1 MELFSIILI
10 ILNLLIL
17 FSFFIFYK
25 RIKNSIK
32 EKLEKYK
39 FNKEENINKKYEELL
54 NKKQQEYSER
64 INKLNEELKEKQE
77 LYKNIIEQNESII
90 KNEEE
95 KKNLILNQKQE
106 IIDKELENYKIQ
118 QIQKLQQ
125 NLNIKETELNNQL
138 FQFKEK
144 IEEDKKEALDILNS
158 ILEELED
165 YRKRREVIN
174 EAILREKEL
183 KEKETFYKIN
193 ISENDI
199 EDIEVLKTIEYKLKN
214 REALNKLIFDVYIS
228 KPMKEMIKRVLCG
241 GAPSGIYK
249 ITYIPTGEAYIGRS
263 TDVSNR
269 FKEHILSCFSIGHIA
284 HSSLH
289 TKMARDG
296 IWNFTFELLEEVEKD
311 KLNEREK
318 YWIDFYNTKTYGLN
332 EKRGNQ

>member
-17 FSFFIFYK
+17 LSFLIFYK
-25 RIKNSIK
+25 RIKYSIK

-39 FNKEENINKKYEELL
+39 FNKEKNIDAEYKEILDKKE
-54 NKKQQEYSER
+54 KEYSER
-64 INKLNEELKEKQE
+64 ISKLNEELKEKQE
-77 LYKNIIEQNESII
+77 LYKQIIKQNESII

-95 KKNLILNQKQE
+95 KKNLILNQKKE
-106 IIDKELENYKIQ
+106 IIDKELEQYK
-118 QIQKLQQ
+118 L
-125 NLNIKETELNNQL
+125 
-138 FQFKEK
+138 
-144 IEEDKKEALDILNS
+144 KKEHELEDNFRIKAADFDKALQEYNQKTTWKMEEAQQSLKS

-214 REALNKLIFDVYIS
+214 KEALNKLIFDVYIS

-241 GAPSGIYK
+241 CAPSGIYK
-249 ITYIPTGEAYIGRS
+249 ITYIPTGEAYIGKS
-263 TDVSNR
+263 TNIKTR
-269 FKEHILSCFSIGHIA
+269 WENHCKATWNLGTIA

-296 IWNFTFELLEEVEKD
+296 IWNFTFELLEEVDKD

-318 YWIDFYNTKTYGLN
+318 YWIDFYDTKTYGLN
-332 EKRGNQ
+332 MKAGG

>member
-1 MELFSIILI
+1 MELFNIVLI

-17 FSFFIFYK
+17 LSFLIFYK
-25 RIKNSIK
+25 RIKYNIK

-39 FNKEENINKKYEELL
+39 FNKEQNIDIEYKGILDKKE
-54 NKKQQEYSER
+54 KEYSER
-64 INKLNEELKEKQE
+64 ISKLNEELKEKQE

-95 KKNLILNQKQE
+95 RKNLILNQKKE
-106 IIDKELENYKIQ
+106 IIDKELEQYKLKKEHELEDNFKIKIIDIDEALQNYNEQIN
-118 QIQKLQQ
+118 IQKEEAQQ
-125 NLNIKETELNNQL
+125 SLNL
-138 FQFKEK
+138 
-144 IEEDKKEALDILNS
+144 

-165 YRKRREVIN
+165 YRKKREVIN

-183 KEKETFYKIN
+183 KEKEAFYKIN

-241 GAPSGIYK
+241 GTPSGIYK

-296 IWNFTFELLEEVEKD
+296 IWNFTFELLEEVDKD

-318 YWIDFYNTKTYGLN
+318 YWIDFYDTKTYGLN

>member
-17 FSFFIFYK
+17 LSFLVFYK
-25 RIKNSIK
+25 RIKYNIK

-39 FNKEENINKKYEELL
+39 FNKEQNIDTEYKEIL
-54 NKKQQEYSER
+54 NKKEKEYSER

-95 KKNLILNQKQE
+95 RKNLILNQKKE
-106 IIDKELENYKIQ
+106 IIDKELEQYK
-118 QIQKLQQ
+118 L
-125 NLNIKETELNNQL
+125 
-138 FQFKEK
+138 
-144 IEEDKKEALDILNS
+144 KKEHELEDNFRIKVADFDKALQEYNQKTTWKMEEAQQSLNS

-183 KEKETFYKIN
+183 KEKEAFYKIN

-263 TDVSNR
+263 TDISNR

-284 HSSLH
+284 HNSLH
-289 TKMARDG
+289 MKMARDG
-296 IWNFTFELLEEVEKD
+296 IWNFTFEVIEEVPKD

-318 YWIDFYNTKTYGLN
+318 YWIDFYDTKTYGLN
-332 EKRGNQ
+332 EKRGG

>member
-1 MELFSIILI
+1 MNKIYMNKKRLKFDLFLFLFYTIYIIMEDCKLMELFSIILI

-17 FSFFIFYK
+17 FSFFIFCK

-95 KKNLILNQKQE
+95 KKKLILNQKQE
-106 IIDKELENYKIQ
+106 IIDKELEQYK
-118 QIQKLQQ
+118 L
-125 NLNIKETELNNQL
+125 
-138 FQFKEK
+138 
-144 IEEDKKEALDILNS
+144 KKEHELEDNFRIKAAEFDKALQEYNQKTTWKMEEAQQSLNS

-165 YRKRREVIN
+165 YRKKREVIN

-199 EDIEVLKTIEYKLKN
+199 EDIEVLKTIEFKLKN
-214 REALNKLIFDVYIS
+214 KEALNKLIFDVYIS

-249 ITYIPTGEAYIGRS
+249 ITYIPTGEAYIERS

-284 HSSLH
+284 DRKS
-289 TKMARDG
+289 
-296 IWNFTFELLEEVEKD
+296 VV
-311 KLNEREK
+311 
-318 YWIDFYNTKTYGLN
+318 
-332 EKRGNQ
+332 

>member
-39 FNKEENINKKYEELL
+39 FNKEENIDKKYEELL

-165 YRKRREVIN
+165 YRKKREVIN

-296 IWNFTFELLEEVEKD
+296 IWNFTFELLEEVDKD

-318 YWIDFYNTKTYGLN
+318 YWIDFYDTKIYGLN

>member
-17 FSFFIFYK
+17 FSFFIFHK

-39 FNKEENINKKYEELL
+39 FSKEQNIDKKYEELL

-165 YRKRREVIN
+165 YRKKREVIN

-214 REALNKLIFDVYIS
+214 KEALNKLIFDVYIS

-241 GAPSGIYK
+241 CAPSGIYK
-249 ITYIPTGEAYIGRS
+249 ITYIPTGEAYIGKS
-263 TDVSNR
+263 TNIKTR
-269 FKEHILSCFSIGHIA
+269 WENHCKATWNLGTIA
-284 HSSLH
+284 HSLLH

-296 IWNFTFELLEEVEKD
+296 IWNFTFELLEEVDKD

-318 YWIDFYNTKTYGLN
+318 YWIDFYDTKTYGLN
-332 EKRGNQ
+332 MKAGG

>member
-1 MELFSIILI
+1 M
-10 ILNLLIL
+10 
-17 FSFFIFYK
+17 
-25 RIKNSIK
+25 
-32 EKLEKYK
+32 
-39 FNKEENINKKYEELL
+39 
-54 NKKQQEYSER
+54 
-64 INKLNEELKEKQE
+64 
-77 LYKNIIEQNESII
+77 
-90 KNEEE
+90 
-95 KKNLILNQKQE
+95 ILNQKQE

-165 YRKRREVIN
+165 YRKKRKVIN

-296 IWNFTFELLEEVEKD
+296 IWNFTFELLEEVDKD

-318 YWIDFYNTKTYGLN
+318 YWIDFYDTKIYGLN

>member
-39 FNKEENINKKYEELL
+39 FNKEENIDKKYEELL

-165 YRKRREVIN
+165 YRKKREVIN
-174 EAILREKEL
+174 KAILREKKL

-228 KPMKEMIKRVLCG
+228 KPMKEMIKRVLYG

-249 ITYIPTGEAYIGRS
+249 ITYIPTGESYIGKS
-263 TDVSNR
+263 TNIKTR
-269 FKEHILSCFSIGHIA
+269 WENHCKATWNLGTIA

-296 IWNFTFELLEEVEKD
+296 IWNFTFELLEEVDKD

-318 YWIDFYNTKTYGLN
+318 YWIDFYDTKTYGLN
-332 EKRGNQ
+332 MKAGG

>member
-17 FSFFIFYK
+17 LSFLVFYK
-25 RIKNSIK
+25 RIKYNIK

-39 FNKEENINKKYEELL
+39 FNKEQNINIEYKEIL
-54 NKKQQEYSER
+54 NKKEKEYSER
-64 INKLNEELKEKQE
+64 ISKLNEELKEKQE
-77 LYKNIIEQNESII
+77 FYKNIIEQNESII

-95 KKNLILNQKQE
+95 RKNLILNQKKE
-106 IIDKELENYKIQ
+106 IIDKELEQYK
-118 QIQKLQQ
+118 L
-125 NLNIKETELNNQL
+125 
-138 FQFKEK
+138 
-144 IEEDKKEALDILNS
+144 KKEHELEDNFKIKITDIDEALQDYNKQINTQKEEAQQSLNLILK
-158 ILEELED
+158 ELED
-165 YRKRREVIN
+165 YRKKREVIN

-249 ITYIPTGEAYIGRS
+249 ITYIPTGEAYIGKS
-263 TDVSNR
+263 TNIKTR
-269 FKEHILSCFSIGHIA
+269 WENHCKATWNLGTIA

-296 IWNFTFELLEEVEKD
+296 IWNFTFELLEEVDKD

-318 YWIDFYNTKTYGLN
+318 YWIEFYDTKTYGLN
-332 EKRGNQ
+332 MKAGG

>member
-17 FSFFIFYK
+17 LSFLIFYK
-25 RIKNSIK
+25 RIKYSIK

-39 FNKEENINKKYEELL
+39 FNKKENIDAEYKEILDKKE
-54 NKKQQEYSER
+54 KEYSER
-64 INKLNEELKEKQE
+64 ISKLNEELKEKQE
-77 LYKNIIEQNESII
+77 LYKQIIKQNESII

-95 KKNLILNQKQE
+95 KKNLILNQKKE
-106 IIDKELENYKIQ
+106 IINKELEQYK
-118 QIQKLQQ
+118 L
-125 NLNIKETELNNQL
+125 
-138 FQFKEK
+138 
-144 IEEDKKEALDILNS
+144 KKEHELEDNFRIKAADFDKALQEYNQKTTWKMEEAQQSLNS

-214 REALNKLIFDVYIS
+214 KEALNKLIFDVYIS

-241 GAPSGIYK
+241 CAPSGIYK
-249 ITYIPTGEAYIGRS
+249 ITYIPTGEAYIGKS
-263 TDVSNR
+263 TNIKTR
-269 FKEHILSCFSIGHIA
+269 WENHCKATWNLGTIA

-296 IWNFTFELLEEVEKD
+296 IWNFTFELLEEVDKD

-318 YWIDFYNTKTYGLN
+318 YWIDFYDTKTYGLN
-332 EKRGNQ
+332 MKAGG

>member
-39 FNKEENINKKYEELL
+39 FNKEENIDKKYEELL

-165 YRKRREVIN
+165 YRKKREVIN

-214 REALNKLIFDVYIS
+214 KEALNKLIFDVYIS

-263 TDVSNR
+263 TDISNR

-296 IWNFTFELLEEVEKD
+296 IWNFTFELLEEVDKD

>member
-1 MELFSIILI
+1 MELFNIVLI

-17 FSFFIFYK
+17 LSFLVFYK
-25 RIKNSIK
+25 RIKYNIK

-39 FNKEENINKKYEELL
+39 FNKEKNIDKEYEEKLY
-54 NKKQQEYSER
+54 KKEKEYSER
-64 INKLNEELKEKQE
+64 INKLNEELKDKQE
-77 LYKNIIEQNESII
+77 FYQIVIEQNESII

-95 KKNLILNQKQE
+95 RKNLILNQKKE
-106 IIDKELENYKIQ
+106 IIDKELEQYK
-118 QIQKLQQ
+118 L
-125 NLNIKETELNNQL
+125 
-138 FQFKEK
+138 
-144 IEEDKKEALDILNS
+144 KKEHELEDNFKIKAADFDKALQEYNQKTTWKMEEAQQSLNL

-165 YRKRREVIN
+165 YRKKREVIN

-183 KEKETFYKIN
+183 KEKEAFYKIN

-214 REALNKLIFDVYIS
+214 REVLNKLIFDVYIS
-228 KPMKEMIKRVLCG
+228 KPMKEMIKRVLSG

-318 YWIDFYNTKTYGLN
+318 YWIDFYDTKTYGLN

>member
-17 FSFFIFYK
+17 LSFLIFYK
-25 RIKNSIK
+25 RIKYSIK

-39 FNKEENINKKYEELL
+39 FNKEEDIDAEYKEILEKKE
-54 NKKQQEYSER
+54 KEYSER
-64 INKLNEELKEKQE
+64 ISKLNEELKEKQE

-165 YRKRREVIN
+165 YRKKREVIN

-214 REALNKLIFDVYIS
+214 KEALNKLIFDVYIS

-241 GAPSGIYK
+241 CAPSGIYK

-296 IWNFTFELLEEVEKD
+296 IWNFTFELLEEVDKD

-318 YWIDFYNTKTYGLN
+318 YWIDFYDTKIYGLN

>member
-17 FSFFIFYK
+17 LSFLIFYK
-25 RIKNSIK
+25 RIKYSIK

-39 FNKEENINKKYEELL
+39 FNKEENIDAEYKEILDKKE
-54 NKKQQEYSER
+54 KEYSER
-64 INKLNEELKEKQE
+64 ISKLNEELKEKQE
-77 LYKNIIEQNESII
+77 LYKQIIKQNESII

-95 KKNLILNQKQE
+95 KKNLILNQKKE
-106 IIDKELENYKIQ
+106 IINKELEQYK
-118 QIQKLQQ
+118 L
-125 NLNIKETELNNQL
+125 
-138 FQFKEK
+138 
-144 IEEDKKEALDILNS
+144 KKEHELEDNFRIKAADFDKALQEYNQKTTWKMEEAQQSLNS

-214 REALNKLIFDVYIS
+214 KEALNKLIFDVYIS

-241 GAPSGIYK
+241 CAPSGIYK
-249 ITYIPTGEAYIGRS
+249 ITYIPTGEAYIGKS
-263 TDVSNR
+263 TNIKTR
-269 FKEHILSCFSIGHIA
+269 WENHCKATWNLGTIA
-284 HSSLH
+284 HSLLH

-296 IWNFTFELLEEVEKD
+296 IWNFTFELLEEVDKD

-318 YWIDFYNTKTYGLN
+318 YWIDFYDTKRYGLN
-332 EKRGNQ
+332 ERKA